1 MKDKNKNSDENNDS
15 SSEDI
20 NKLNI
25 NQEFKQRFQHNEYRK
40 KIEKIKSK
48 YGKNFPIK
56 EKENYSNE
64 EEEEE
69 EDSEN
74 LESEDSEGELDN
86 EIIRDKFINTLLEL
100 KDKEETKK
108 LLENKKPIFN
118 DEDFKE
124 KRIKIHTEE
133 DKKIEYNINDAL
145 MDIKDDN
152 IEDENNVYSINYKPK
167 RKEDDKKEKNEFIK
181 KANEEINK
189 VNEDEEDDFFDNGLL
204 KRKNKI
210 DNSNEEN
217 SSQISIESNKIKNET
232 NEEAE
237 ERIKKMTIEEALKK
251 SKINTKNINMKL
263 LKEIWGDDKKLS
275 SDERFLRNYI
285 LSECWLE
292 KDPNAINKNLLLID
306 KEDEENEDNFEK
318 FESKYNHRFEEEGG
332 ANIITYTRFKR
343 DDKRSI
349 KRKEHDIRKQEE
361 NMKLKDKIRE
371 KDKEIAKELKKK
383 VDKLEK
389 IAGTEKV
396 KELVDEIE
404 KEGNFD
410 IKVLE
415 KKMNDIFN
423 DEYYNEKLDKN
434 EIEKFEKKEE
444 ENLNNINDNEENENE
459 ENENE
464 DNHLWFYCDNCKKPI
479 KEKKI
484 KYECKICEDYTL
496 CKLCFKSIKHNHQMK
511 KDKVPIGCN
520 PPENAIELIK
530 KITEDELL
538 ICSKCNKDIVE
549 NYYFICDEDSCK
561 KLKFCRRCRGE
572 GKKIHEHKLH
582 KYYIN
587 DNNNEDEEENLN
599 PKDKLNKI
607 IEYQTE
613 RNIDNIIDKEIP
625 TKFHYTKVEK
635 DDSGLT
641 DDMLLLLDDKI
652 LNKYIPVKKIAPY
665 SNFHLPE
672 YKKKQMKKHLEK
684 LLFKKK
690 REMAN
695 EFEDKDK
702 LEKEN
707 KKFLIGKKHKNKG
720 EFLEKSEFKKKKRLE
735 TYGIKNE

>member
-1 MKDKNKNSDENNDS
+1 MKDKIKKKDDKKDNSSN
-15 SSEDI
+15 EDI

-25 NQEFKQRFQHNEYRK
+25 NEEYKERFQHNEHRK
-40 KIEKIKSK
+40 KIEKLKSK

-56 EKENYSNE
+56 EEEYYSNE
-64 EEEEE
+64 EEEE
-69 EDSEN
+69 EN

-100 KDKEETKK
+100 KDKKETKK
-108 LLENKKPIFN
+108 LLEDKNPIFT

-133 DKKIEYNINDAL
+133 EDKKIKYNINNAL
-145 MDIKDDN
+145 MEIN
-152 IEDENNVYSINYKPK
+152 EEEENDENNVYSIKYKPK
-167 RKEDDKKEKNEFIK
+167 KKEDDKKEKNEFIK
-181 KANEEINK
+181 KANEEIKK
-189 VNEDEEDDFFDNGLL
+189 VNEKEEEEDDFFDNGLL
-204 KRKNKI
+204 KKKNKK
-210 DNSNEEN
+210 DNSNDDI
-217 SSQISIESNKIKNET
+217 SSQISKESNKIKNET

-263 LKEIWGDDKKLS
+263 LNEIWGDDKKLS
-275 SDERFLRNYI
+275 SDDRFLRNYI

-332 ANIITYTRFKR
+332 ANIITYTRFKK

-444 ENLNNINDNEENENE
+444 ENLNNRKDNE

-479 KEKKI
+479 KENKI
-484 KYECKICEDYTL
+484 KYECKTCEDYTL
-496 CKLCFKSIKHNHQMK
+496 CKLCFKSIGHNHQMK
-511 KDKVPIGCN
+511 KDKVPIGCK

-561 KLKFCRRCRGE
+561 NLKFCRRCRGE
-572 GKKIHEHKLH
+572 GKKIHEHKLY

-587 DNNNEDEEENLN
+587 DNNNENEEDNLN

-607 IEYQTE
+607 IDYQTE

-690 REMAN
+690 REMIN

-707 KKFLIGKKHKNKG
+707 EKFLIGKKHKNKG
-720 EFLEKSEFKKKKRLE
+720 EFLEKSEFIKKKRLE
-735 TYGIKNE
+735 TYGIKDE

>member
-1 MKDKNKNSDENNDS
+1 MKDKSKNRDENNDNLS
-15 SSEDI
+15 DDI

-25 NQEFKQRFQHNEYRK
+25 NKEFKERFQHNEHRK
-40 KIEKIKSK
+40 KIEKMKSK

-56 EKENYSNE
+56 EEDNYSNE
-64 EEEEE
+64 EEEE
-69 EDSEN
+69 DSEL

-100 KDKEETKK
+100 KDKKETKK
-108 LLENKKPIFN
+108 LLEDKKPIFN

-124 KRIKIHTEE
+124 KRIKKHNEE
-133 DKKIEYNINDAL
+133 DKKIEYNINNAL
-145 MDIKDDN
+145 MDINDDN
-152 IEDENNVYSINYKPK
+152 LEDENNVYSINYKPK
-167 RKEDDKKEKNEFIK
+167 SKEDDKKEKNEFIK
-181 KANEEINK
+181 KANEEIKK
-189 VNEDEEDDFFDNGLL
+189 VNEKEEEEDDFFDNGLL
-204 KRKNKI
+204 KKKNKK
-210 DNSNEEN
+210 DNSNDDI
-217 SSQISIESNKIKNET
+217 SSQMSKESNKIKNET

-263 LKEIWGDDKKLS
+263 LNEIWGDDKKLS
-275 SDERFLRNYI
+275 SDDRFLRNYI

-332 ANIITYTRFKR
+332 ANIITYTRFKK

-396 KELVDEIE
+396 KELVEEIE

-444 ENLNNINDNEENENE
+444 ENLNNINNNEEEENEK
-459 ENENE
+459 E
-464 DNHLWFYCDNCKKPI
+464 DNNLWFYCDNCKKPI
-479 KEKKI
+479 KENKI
-484 KYECKICEDYTL
+484 KYECKTCEDYTL
-496 CKLCFKSIKHNHQMK
+496 CKLCFKSIGHNHQMK
-511 KDKVPIGCN
+511 KDKVPIGCK

-530 KITEDELL
+530 KITE
-538 ICSKCNKDIVE
+538 
-549 NYYFICDEDSCK
+549 
-561 KLKFCRRCRGE
+561 
-572 GKKIHEHKLH
+572 
-582 KYYIN
+582 
-587 DNNNEDEEENLN
+587 
-599 PKDKLNKI
+599 
-607 IEYQTE
+607 E
-613 RNIDNIIDKEIP
+613 R
-625 TKFHYTKVEK
+625 
-635 DDSGLT
+635 
-641 DDMLLLLDDKI
+641 
-652 LNKYIPVKKIAPY
+652 
-665 SNFHLPE
+665 
-672 YKKKQMKKHLEK
+672 
-684 LLFKKK
+684 
-690 REMAN
+690 
-695 EFEDKDK
+695 
-702 LEKEN
+702 
-707 KKFLIGKKHKNKG
+707 
-720 EFLEKSEFKKKKRLE
+720 
-735 TYGIKNE
+735 

>member
-1 MKDKNKNSDENNDS
+1 
-15 SSEDI
+15 
-20 NKLNI
+20 
-25 NQEFKQRFQHNEYRK
+25 
-40 KIEKIKSK
+40 
-48 YGKNFPIK
+48 
-56 EKENYSNE
+56 
-64 EEEEE
+64 
-69 EDSEN
+69 
-74 LESEDSEGELDN
+74 
-86 EIIRDKFINTLLEL
+86 
-100 KDKEETKK
+100 
-108 LLENKKPIFN
+108 
-118 DEDFKE
+118 
-124 KRIKIHTEE
+124 
-133 DKKIEYNINDAL
+133 
-145 MDIKDDN
+145 
-152 IEDENNVYSINYKPK
+152 
-167 RKEDDKKEKNEFIK
+167 
-181 KANEEINK
+181 
-189 VNEDEEDDFFDNGLL
+189 
-204 KRKNKI
+204 
-210 DNSNEEN
+210 
-217 SSQISIESNKIKNET
+217 
-232 NEEAE
+232 
-237 ERIKKMTIEEALKK
+237 
-251 SKINTKNINMKL
+251 MKL
-263 LKEIWGDDKKLS
+263 LNEIWGDDKKLS
-275 SDERFLRNYI
+275 SDDRFLRNYI

-318 FESKYNHRFEEEGG
+318 FESKYNHRFEEEGV

-383 VDKLEK
+383 VDVLEK

-396 KELVDEIE
+396 KELVEEIE

-530 KITEDELL
+530 KITENESL

-572 GKKIHEHKLH
+572 GKKIHEHKLN
-582 KYYIN
+582 YIHAAAV
-587 DNNNEDEEENLN
+587 LC
-599 PKDKLNKI
+599 
-607 IEYQTE
+607 
-613 RNIDNIIDKEIP
+613 R
-625 TKFHYTKVEK
+625 
-635 DDSGLT
+635 
-641 DDMLLLLDDKI
+641 
-652 LNKYIPVKKIAPY
+652 
-665 SNFHLPE
+665 
-672 YKKKQMKKHLEK
+672 
-684 LLFKKK
+684 
-690 REMAN
+690 
-695 EFEDKDK
+695 
-702 LEKEN
+702 
-707 KKFLIGKKHKNKG
+707 
-720 EFLEKSEFKKKKRLE
+720 
-735 TYGIKNE
+735 